1 MERVA
6 TTGKTTSVANKLKVG
21 PLKKLYKYMTPE
33 AISVAGGLPMDTCF
47 PFKSIDVNLEGGEH
61 FHLENSKTLLMNYTR
76 GDGIAPLK
84 TWVTEHV
91 KQLHNPREGTESCVT
106 VGSSDA
112 WAKILQLVDTE
123 AIMYDNF
130 AYGTAINIAEVMG
143 KKSIGVPFD
152 EHGMIPEQL
161 RQSVQEARARG
172 ITVNLIYMI
181 PVGQNP
187 VGITMPTERKEE
199 LYRVCQ
205 ELDLLIAEDGTQLAV
220 QVVVAVMLTTTS
232 TTTSTMPM
240 SQESKDCPGKWPQ
253 TLGRGASIFSPAAN
267 HHLHYRSFLSMDTD
281 GRVLRLDSLSKLVA
295 PGMRMGWIS
304 GPSQFIEKYML
315 LQECTSQFPS
325 GLSQSIFTGLTRHHG
340 QDGFN
345 VYAKS
350 IQRHYKSQCKVLMN
364 ALTEHFPPGFVQYTR
379 P

>member
-1 MERVA
+1 MYRARRFLSTLTMERVA
-6 TTGKTTSVANKLKVG
+6 TTGKTTSIANKLKVG

-33 AISVAGGLPMDTCF
+33 AISLAGGLPMDTCF
-47 PFKSIDVNLEGGEH
+47 PFKSVDVNLEGGEH

-91 KQLHNPREGTESCVT
+91 KQLHNPRAGTESCVT

-205 ELDLLIAEDGTQLAV
+205 ELDLLIAEDGTQLAI
-220 QVVVAVMLTTTS
+220 QVVVVVVGS
-232 TTTSTMPM
+232 V
-240 SQESKDCPGKWPQ
+240 
-253 TLGRGASIFSPAAN
+253 
-267 HHLHYRSFLSMDTD
+267 FLL
-281 GRVLRLDSLSKLVA
+281 RVLTLCCRCLLLPSLQ
-295 PGMRMGWIS
+295 PRR
-304 GPSQFIEKYML
+304 
-315 LQECTSQFPS
+315 C
-325 GLSQSIFTGLTRHHG
+325 R
-340 QDGFN
+340 
-345 VYAKS
+345 
-350 IQRHYKSQCKVLMN
+350 
-364 ALTEHFPPGFVQYTR
+364 
-379 P
+379 